1 MDLSIEEFQRL
12 ADDKSQQTM
21 RIADLE
27 RQLAQKTIENEQ
39 LKSKVKQLEI
49 AHAAERL
56 KNMLLKNYITLSVE
70 KIKSFVSHLKGLDRF
85 AFLKT
90 FLEYVLPA
98 ENYQEQLLLVNEVM
112 VIPEEPKQ
120 LILLHNADDISKESS
135 IRIGNFKINGGISAP
150 FKQNIYLKNLL
161 ADPDKTGV
169 IDTLY
174 IGAVNVG
181 TNVGGIT
188 IRRSDNQEDSEYS
201 RGADLAFN
209 LKYGLHLAKHPDD
222 AIYAHDMVYQPQ
234 IGYATLSLK
243 GENSLAM
250 LSRMIVI
257 NNY

>member
-12 ADDKSQQTM
+12 ADDKSRQTM

-39 LKSKVKQLEI
+39 LKSKVKQLEM
-49 AHAAERL
+49 ANAAERL

-120 LILLHNADDISKESS
+120 LIGDTHNHYVTMTGSS
-135 IRIGNFKINGGISAP
+135 ACYTENN
-150 FKQNIYLKNLL
+150 NT
-161 ADPDKTGV
+161 PDT
-169 IDTLY
+169 
-174 IGAVNVG
+174 
-181 TNVGGIT
+181 TN
-188 IRRSDNQEDSEYS
+188 
-201 RGADLAFN
+201 
-209 LKYGLHLAKHPDD
+209 P
-222 AIYAHDMVYQPQ
+222 
-234 IGYATLSLK
+234 
-243 GENSLAM
+243 
-250 LSRMIVI
+250 
-257 NNY
+257 NN

>member
-12 ADDKSQQTM
+12 ADDKSRQTM

-112 VIPEEPKQ
+112 VIPEEPKKP
-120 LILLHNADDISKESS
+120 IGDTHTHYVTMTGGSVSYTENNNNPDPTNHN
-135 IRIGNFKINGGISAP
+135 N
-150 FKQNIYLKNLL
+150 
-161 ADPDKTGV
+161 
-169 IDTLY
+169 
-174 IGAVNVG
+174 
-181 TNVGGIT
+181 
-188 IRRSDNQEDSEYS
+188 
-201 RGADLAFN
+201 
-209 LKYGLHLAKHPDD
+209 
-222 AIYAHDMVYQPQ
+222 
-234 IGYATLSLK
+234 
-243 GENSLAM
+243 
-250 LSRMIVI
+250 
-257 NNY
+257 